1 MPEPILSEPQLP
13 FSKSLTARALCLNLM
28 SDTAACLRGG
38 NGLRE
43 AFLPYRSEAEDIR
56 VLSAALEQVLSS
68 ETETSFSD
76 RNELDLG
83 DSGTALRF
91 LTACLSVRPGRW
103 ILKGSPRLCERPMR
117 PLLEALRAC
126 GADIRCLDQE
136 GFAPLEIHGKALKG
150 GEVELNASSSSQ
162 FLSAL
167 MMAAPLMEAGLA
179 IRLAGPAVSRPYAEM
194 TASMMEKWGITVDW
208 KENVTIAP
216 QIYRAPAGFI
226 VERDWSSASYW
237 FECQAMD
244 ADLRLVLRGLSPLS
258 LQGDACL
265 PELFSPLGV
274 KSEFKDGA
282 LYLSPAPCQTDYFE
296 ADMSSCPDLVPAVA
310 MTCASKALPFCLSG
324 VGHLRFKECD
334 RLAALVEA
342 LRLLGYE
349 ASAGDDSLTMALG
362 GNNHEPDSAFRCR
375 HDHRIAMAL
384 APLALHRTLSLVEA
398 EGVEKSY
405 PGFWGEMNRLLKKKN
420 RDAFLTTDPASPG
433 SDKESE

>member
-28 SDTAACLRGG
+28 SDTTACLCGG
-38 NGLRE
+38 ERPKE
-43 AFLPYRSEAEDIR
+43 AFPPFQSEAGDVR
-56 VLSAALEQVLSS
+56 VLSTALEQVLSS
-68 ETETSFSD
+68 GAETALSD
-76 RNELDLG
+76 KTELDAG

-91 LTACLSVRPGRW
+91 LTACLSLRPGRW

-126 GADIRCLDQE
+126 GADIRCLGQE

-150 GEVELNASSSSQ
+150 GEVELDASCSSQ

-167 MMAAPLMEAGLA
+167 MMAAPLMKAGLT
-179 IRLAGPAVSRPYAEM
+179 LHLVGPTVSRPYAEM
-194 TASMMEKWGITVDW
+194 TASMMEIWGVTVDW

-216 QIYRAPAGFI
+216 QVYRTPAGFM
-226 VERDWSSASYW
+226 VERDWSSASCW
-237 FECQAMD
+237 FECQAID
-244 ADLRLVLRGLSPLS
+244 ADLRMVLRGLSPHS

-265 PELFSPLGV
+265 PELFTPLGV

-282 LYLSPAPCQTDYFE
+282 LYLSPAPCRTDYFE

-310 MTCASKALPFCLSG
+310 MTCASKALPFRLSG
-324 VGHLRFKECD
+324 IGHLRFKESD

-349 ASAGDDSLTMALG
+349 ASAGNDSLTMALG
-362 GNNHEPDSAFRCR
+362 GNNRESDLAFRCR
-375 HDHRIAMAL
+375 CDHRISMAL
-384 APLALHRTLSLVEA
+384 APLALHRKLHLYET
-398 EGVEKSY
+398 EGVDKSY
-405 PGFWGEMNRLLKKKN
+405 PGFWNEMRRLLKEKN
-420 RDAFLTTDPASPG
+420 RDAFLMTYPASPG
-433 SDKESE
+433 SENSF